1 MLLLILCCGYCGT
14 FNKREFVMADVKES
28 VELIEGLGAL
38 SKAVVAEL
46 KDGFQPVGD
55 VLAVIKAALDKNS
68 ELNAKLLAAF
78 VGIAA
83 VPGELGDLDLFEIIK
98 LGQEIIEEV

>member
-1 MLLLILCCGYCGT
+1 
-14 FNKREFVMADVKES
+14 MAGIKES

-38 SKAVVAEL
+38 SRAVVALL
-46 KDGFQPVGD
+46 KDGPQPSD
-55 VLAVIKAALDKNS
+55 LLALLKEVLEKDS

-78 VGIAA
+78 VGIAV